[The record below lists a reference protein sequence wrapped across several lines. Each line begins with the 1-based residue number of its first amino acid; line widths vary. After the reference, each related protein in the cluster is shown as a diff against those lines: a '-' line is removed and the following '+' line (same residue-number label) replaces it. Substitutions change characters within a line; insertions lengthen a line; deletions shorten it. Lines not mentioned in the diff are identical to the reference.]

1 MGVVMVWAR
10 FSDDWADQPHIIALS
25 ASAFRAYAE
34 SVMYVARYT
43 TDGVV
48 PSEAVKAR
56 DKRAA
61 KELERAGLWQKNGA
75 GWYAP
80 HWAEHVPAKSDLDK
94 AREAA
99 AERQRRRRRGDQ

>member
-1 MGVVMVWAR
+1 MVWAR
-10 FSDDWADQPHIIALS
+10 FSDDWNDQPVIIGLT

-43 TDGVV
+43 TDGHI
-48 PSEAVKAR
+48 PAEAVKAR

-61 KELERAGLWQKNGA
+61 RELMRCGLWEQNGG

-80 HWAEHVPAKSDLDK
+80 HWAEHVPPRAEVDK
-94 AREAA
+94 ARTAA
-99 AERQRRRRRGDQ
+99 AERQRRRRAGEQ